1 MSHLPNVYAIIN
13 IADLGLINFSEV
25 DEYNATTIHLSNDE
39 LFFVIKWFDEH
50 EPSFITNGS
59 VIPTQILT
67 HEQATTLMATEE
79 WSEPMPESTEE

>member
-13 IADLGLINFSEV
+13 IADLGLINFSEI
-25 DEYNATTIHLSNDE
+25 DETDATTIRKSVDE
-39 LFFVIKWFDEH
+39 LLFVIKWYNED

-67 HEQATTLMATEE
+67 HEQAIELMATIE
-79 WSEPMPESTEE
+79 WSLPMPDPE

>member
-25 DEYNATTIHLSNDE
+25 DENNATTIRKSLDE
-39 LFFVIKWFDEH
+39 LLFVIKWYNEH

-59 VIPTQILT
+59 VVPTQILT
-67 HEQATTLMATEE
+67 HEQAQALMQTIEWTE
-79 WSEPMPESTEE
+79 PIPEEI

>member
-25 DEYNATTIHLSNDE
+25 DETDATTIRKSVDE
-39 LFFVIKWFDEH
+39 LFFVIKWYNEH
-50 EPSFITNGS
+50 EPSFITNES

-67 HEQATTLMATEE
+67 HEQALILMSTIE
-79 WSEPMPESTEE
+79 WSEPMPDPE